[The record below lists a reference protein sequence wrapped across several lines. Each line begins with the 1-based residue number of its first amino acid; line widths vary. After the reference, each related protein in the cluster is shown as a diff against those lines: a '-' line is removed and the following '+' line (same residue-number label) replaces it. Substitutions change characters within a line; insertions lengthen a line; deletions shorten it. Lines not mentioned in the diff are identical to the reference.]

1 MVKENESA
9 IFALLF
15 RWSLIIVLSREECCS
30 NLAKVKFA
38 CCNYEFSNHYVLI
51 TLRFHSIFRKCFPS
65 VAAPGIWFFF
75 SFRFIFSF
83 FLVAFKTWNK
93 FAFDFYWHI
102 RVFID
107 RFNLHFDFISI
118 WISQLLWLVVL
129 ANKAKA
135 FCIYL
140 RRLVF
145 FFCAAINWL
154 LPPHAGCNKSTHIC
168 RIYKILLH

>member
-1 MVKENESA
+1 M
-9 IFALLF
+9 
-15 RWSLIIVLSREECCS
+15 LSS
-30 NLAKVKFA
+30 QM

-51 TLRFHSIFRKCFPS
+51 TLHFHSIFRKCFPS
-65 VAAPGIWFFF
+65 VAAPGIWFSSRSVGFF
-75 SFRFIFSF
+75 F

-140 RRLVF
+140 RRLVVFFFFVISVFVYLHFYFIF
-145 FFCAAINWL
+145 FFCICILFLRRHKLVAATSRWVQQKHTH
-154 LPPHAGCNKSTHIC
+154 LP
-168 RIYKILLH
+168 YL